1 MFAKLAAILI
11 GLGMTSGALLV
22 NRQHRI
28 DVAVETARTGDR
40 LRREE
45 ASLGLLQAEVAAEV
59 RPDRIAVRL
68 ARDLRAPLHPETDL
82 DDAIASTWAAIPGR
96 FDVVVTSSEQE
107 RPSR

>member
-68 ARDLRAPLHPETDL
+68 EHDLGAPLHP
-82 DDAIASTWAAIPGR
+82 DAEPDEQIEPNWIAIPGR
-96 FDVVVTSSEQE
+96 FDVEFTSGELE
-107 RPSR
+107 RSPR

>member
-45 ASLGLLQAEVAAEV
+45 AALGLLQAEVAAEV
-59 RPDRIAVRL
+59 RPDRLALRL
-68 ARDLRAPLHPETDL
+68 DRDLDAPVLA
-82 DDAIASTWAAIPGR
+82 DAEDPAGAERWIAIPGR
-96 FDVVVTSSEQE
+96 FDAVITPSERE
-107 RPSR
+107 RGRR